1 MPLTMLELPN
11 APAAGTADAASD
23 LIKGIEPLR
32 TLLAEELERVAAIFE
47 RQLVSDL
54 SAINALCV
62 HIEAYRGKMLRPTL
76 VLLSGLA
83 AGDMSKRRNA
93 EAAND
98 GGEATPGDFD
108 VTTLRQNGMLTDRHR
123 IAAAVVE
130 MIHMATLVH
139 DDVLDEADVRR
150 GGATVNHLWGNEAAV
165 MLGDYL
171 ISNAFHLCSTMG
183 DPQINLRLGEI
194 TNTLCEGELIQL
206 HHRND
211 YGIDEAMYFEIVT
224 RKTASLIGECC
235 RLGAVLSDAD
245 EKVAEAMKDFGLAL
259 GIAFQIQDD
268 LLDLIGEQSVVG
280 KSLGKDIAKGKLT
293 LPITHLMAS
302 VEVHERS
309 DILRMMEQRE
319 SNALREQLLHRGSV
333 EYSRRVARQYVHA
346 AKREIAILPA
356 GPARDLLNILADT
369 VIARSH

>member
-1 MPLTMLELPN
+1 MLELPH
-11 APAAGTADAASD
+11 APADAAGLKPIAD
-23 LIKGIEPLR
+23 
-32 TLLAEELERVAAIFE
+32 LLAEQLEEVAAIFE
-47 RQLVSDL
+47 RQLASDL
-54 SAINALCV
+54 TAINALCI
-62 HIEAYRGKMLRPTL
+62 HIEQYRGKMLRPTL

-83 AGDMSKRRNA
+83 S
-93 EAAND
+93 
-98 GGEATPGDFD
+98 TPYS
-108 VTTLRQNGMLTDRHR
+108 REKHPLTERHR

-183 DPQINLRLGEI
+183 DPAINTQLGQV

-211 YGIDEAMYFEIVT
+211 YDIDEATYFEIVQ

-235 RLGAVLSDAD
+235 RLGSILAGAD
-245 EKVAEAMKDFGLAL
+245 DVVAGAMQRFGIAL

-268 LLDLIGEQSVVG
+268 LLDLLGEQSVVG
-280 KSLGKDIAKGKLT
+280 KSLGKDLAKGKLT
-293 LPITHLMAS
+293 LPITHFMAS
-302 VEVHERS
+302 IDASRRDEALCLIRS
-309 DILRMMEQRE
+309 RDIAALRDRLTASGSVAYSRTVAQQHVAQAKEEIDIL
-319 SNALREQLLHRGSV
+319 
-333 EYSRRVARQYVHA
+333 
-346 AKREIAILPA
+346 PT
-356 GPARDLLNILADT
+356 GPAKDLLNVLADN